1 MCTCLVLQ
9 AKEEKRKHVAKSIP
23 TIYKDAVAGDL
34 LGGGV
39 ESGAACGDEGT
50 NGQAGNSYVPTRAQR
65 GQAAVI
71 DPTGKYAAGA
81 AAAAAERRSG
91 MTADQVVEVD
101 GAGEE
106 GGGLVVALRDAAGA
120 IPDVLLRVW
129 RSTSAAAVRAAAGK
143 ELIKRGVHAK
153 TVSRLLFSGKFL
165 RDEDCLVGVVVHAC
179 MDVAACLCQS
189 SNLTRCCCSQL
200 GLCACAYIVSSQME
214 ALESA
219 TSQKGS
225 KGLDTRP
232 VLSFFLS
239 LSLSLSL
246 SRVCV
251 CLCVLTV

>member
-1 MCTCLVLQ
+1 M
-9 AKEEKRKHVAKSIP
+9 
-23 TIYKDAVAGDL
+23 
-34 LGGGV
+34 
-39 ESGAACGDEGT
+39 
-50 NGQAGNSYVPTRAQR
+50 PTRAQR

-91 MTADQVVEVD
+91 MTADQVVEVE
-101 GAGEE
+101 GGGEE
-106 GGGLVVALRDAAGA
+106 GGGLVVALRDAAGG

-143 ELIKRGVHAK
+143 ELIRRGVHTK

-165 RDEDCLVGVVVHAC
+165 RDEDCLVGVVIHAC

-200 GLCACAYIVSSQME
+200 ALCACAYIVSSQME

-239 LSLSLSL
+239 LFLFLFPFPFLFFFLFLFLFLFLSLSLSL
-246 SRVCV
+246 SLFLF
-251 CLCVLTV
+251 LCALLFFAFFDMNRRRGGFNPLGGISLLGR